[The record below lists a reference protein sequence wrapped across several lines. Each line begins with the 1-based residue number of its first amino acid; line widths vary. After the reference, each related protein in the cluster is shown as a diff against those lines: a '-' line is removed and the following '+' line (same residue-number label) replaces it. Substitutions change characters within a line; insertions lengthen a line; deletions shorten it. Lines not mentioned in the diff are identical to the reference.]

1 MRKRMTNQ
9 DKEPANIMIVD
20 DEPANLSVLEC
31 LLHQEGYRV
40 RAFPQGELAL
50 AAASQEPPALV
61 LLDIRMPEMDGY
73 EVCRR
78 FKADPDLR
86 DIPILFISALSA
98 ASDIAAGF
106 ECGGVDYLGK
116 PFRKSEVLA
125 RVNSHLALRE
135 AYVKLAAEHAQLR
148 LLERHRD
155 LLTHMLVH
163 DMRGP
168 LQVIG
173 GHLEMIRDSDA
184 GGNHLP
190 ADDRLNLSA
199 ASGGVRVLSQMVS
212 TVVDISRMEAASMPL
227 NPVPAVPAEVFAAAC
242 GQAIEPA
249 NLYRL
254 TSGVSPDCPPLWCD
268 FELTVR
274 IVANLLTN
282 ALKYAPDPS
291 RITIGAESAPQGARL
306 WVRDQG
312 PGIPV
317 PEQQRIFEKFGVG
330 SQPTGKPFASTGL
343 GLAFCKLAVEAQGG
357 AIGVDSLP
365 GAGSTFWFTLP
376 AALA

>member
-1 MRKRMTNQ
+1 MTNQ
-9 DKEPANIMIVD
+9 DKEPASIMIVD

-31 LLHQEGYRV
+31 LLIQEGYRV
-40 RAFPQGELAL
+40 RAFPRGELAL
-50 AAASQEPPALV
+50 AAASQEPPELV
-61 LLDIRMPEMDGY
+61 LLDIRMPGLDGY

-98 ASDIAAGF
+98 AGDIAAGF
-106 ECGGVDYLGK
+106 ECGAVDYLGK

-135 AYVKLAAEHAQLR
+135 AYVRLAAEHAQLR
-148 LLERHRD
+148 LLERQRD

-184 GGNHLP
+184 GGNHLR

-199 ASGGVRVLSQMVS
+199 ASRGVRGLTQMASTLVDLSR
-212 TVVDISRMEAASMPL
+212 IEAASMPL
-227 NPVPAVPAEVFAAAC
+227 NPVPVVPAEVFAAAC
-242 GQAIEPA
+242 GQAVEPVS
-249 NLYRL
+249 LHRL
-254 TSGVSPDCPPLWCD
+254 TPWVAPGCPPLWCD
-268 FELTVR
+268 FDLTVR

-282 ALKYAPDPS
+282 ALKYVPAPS
-291 RITIGAESAPQGARL
+291 QITIGAESAPQGVRL

-317 PEQQRIFEKFGVG
+317 PDQQRIFEKFGVG
-330 SQPTGKPFASTGL
+330 SQPTDKPLASTGL

-376 AALA
+376 AAAPE